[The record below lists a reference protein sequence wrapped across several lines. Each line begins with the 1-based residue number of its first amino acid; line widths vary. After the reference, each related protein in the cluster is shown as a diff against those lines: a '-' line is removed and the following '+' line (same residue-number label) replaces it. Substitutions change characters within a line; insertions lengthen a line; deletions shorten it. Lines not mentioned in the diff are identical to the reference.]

1 MCDWFLYKKNVN
13 QNKPKQ
19 ITEFLQLLGRL
30 IAQYGKC
37 LRVWL
42 GTQLIVLITDPKDIE
57 VSRSLSVCSMWVG
70 IETGQAKRAKTVQTI
85 LCNGGIRFVL
95 SERKQ
100 NDRVNR
106 TRIANAVNDRA

>member
-1 MCDWFLYKKNVN
+1 MCVNGFCIKKSE
-13 QNKPKQ
+13 PKQ

-57 VSRSLSVCSMWVG
+57 VSRSLFVCSMWVG
-70 IETGQAKRAKTVQTI
+70 IGTGQAKRAKTLQTI
-85 LCNGGIRFVL
+85 QCNGVVRLVL
-95 SERKQ
+95 CKRKQ
-100 NDRVNR
+100 NGRVNR
-106 TRIANAVNDRA
+106 SRIANAVNDRA